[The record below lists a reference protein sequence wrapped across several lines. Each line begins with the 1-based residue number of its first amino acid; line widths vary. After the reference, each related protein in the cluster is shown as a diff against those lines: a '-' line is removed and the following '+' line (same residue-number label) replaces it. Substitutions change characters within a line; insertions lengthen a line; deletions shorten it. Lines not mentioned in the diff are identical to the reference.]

1 MDAARSRVWPV
12 ERAFV
17 SDAHLHDALA
27 PAESVTADAEAAE
40 HAAASPSEGLRA
52 LVRLF
57 GARGLLRLTVPQ
69 SHGGLHETLS
79 STCLCLA
86 RERLGHT
93 SPLADLAFA
102 MQGLGSHP
110 IVLAGSA
117 EARDAWLPRVVSGD
131 AVAAFALTEPEAG
144 SDLGGLATRAV
155 RDGDTYVLDGHKTFI
170 SNAGVADVY
179 TVFAV
184 TAPNAPKRRLSAFVV
199 PADAP
204 GLEARP
210 QRVLGGHPI
219 GDVLLRGVR
228 VPASARLGEEGG
240 GLALALATLHRF
252 RPTVGAAAL
261 GFAQRALDE
270 TVRHV
275 RARRQFGAPL
285 AELAVVQ
292 TLVAEMACD
301 VESARLLVYRAA
313 NAADHAAGSDD
324 RAARAEVARTGSMAK
339 LCATEAAQRVTTA
352 QCSSM
357 AGAACSSTAS
367 SRGSTRKCG
376 ACAST
381 RARTRC
387 RSSSSRARSSARE
400 RGRLARG
407 ASSRVR

>member
-1 MDAARSRVWPV
+1 VSAPAERVAGRARPWPV

-17 SDAHLHDALA
+17 SDAHLAAALA
-27 PAESVTADAEAAE
+27 PCEAVAAEAEATE
-40 HAAASPSEGLRA
+40 HAAASPGEGLRA

-57 GARGLLRLTVPQ
+57 GARGLLRLTAPR
-69 SHGGLHETLS
+69 SHGGLDETLS
-79 STCLCLA
+79 STSLCLA
-86 RERLGHT
+86 RERLGHV

-117 EARDAWLPRVVSGD
+117 EARDAWLPRVVRGE
-131 AVAAFALTEPEAG
+131 AVSAFALTEPEAG

-155 RDGDTYVLDGHKTFI
+155 RDGDGYVIDGHKTFI

-184 TAPNAPKRRLSAFVV
+184 TAPDAPKRRLSAFVV
-199 PADAP
+199 PANAP

-219 GDVLLRGVR
+219 GDLHFHGVR
-228 VPASARLGEEGG
+228 VPAAARLGEEGG

-270 TVRHV
+270 TVQHV
-275 RARRQFGAPL
+275 RTRRQFGAPL

-292 TLVAEMACD
+292 SLVAEMACD
-301 VESARLLVYRAA
+301 VETARLLVYRAA
-313 NAADHAAGSDD
+313 NAADHAAGHDD

-339 LCATEAAQRVTTA
+339 LCATEAAQRVIDRA
-352 QCSSM
+352 VQLHGGRGVLVDGIVARLYEEVRSLRIYE
-357 AGAACSSTAS
+357 GANEVQ
-367 SRGSTRKCG
+367 KLLI
-376 ACAST
+376 
-381 RARTRC
+381 
-387 RSSSSRARSSARE
+387 ARE
-400 RGRLARG
+400 ILG
-407 ASSRVR
+407 A

>member
-1 MDAARSRVWPV
+1 MDAARPRAWPV

-17 SDAHLHDALA
+17 SDAQLHDALA
-27 PAESVTADAEAAE
+27 PAESVAADAEATE
-40 HAAASPSEGLRA
+40 RAAASPSEGLRA

-86 RERLGHT
+86 RERLGHI

-110 IVLAGSA
+110 IVLAGTTD
-117 EARDAWLPRVVSGD
+117 ARDAWLPHVVAGD

-144 SDLGGLATRAV
+144 SDLGGLATHAV
-155 RDGDTYVLDGHKTFI
+155 RDGDAYVLDGHKTFI

-184 TAPNAPKRRLSAFVV
+184 TAPDAPKRRLSAFVV

-228 VPASARLGEEGG
+228 VPAASRLGEEGG

-270 TVRHV
+270 TVRHI

-292 TLVAEMACD
+292 SIVAEMACD

-313 NAADHAAGSDD
+313 NAADHASGSDD

-339 LCATEAAQRVTTA
+339 LCATEAAQRVIDRA
-352 QCSSM
+352 VQLHGGRGVLVDGIVARLYEEVRSLRIYE
-357 AGAACSSTAS
+357 GANEVQ
-367 SRGSTRKCG
+367 KLLI
-376 ACAST
+376 
-381 RARTRC
+381 
-387 RSSSSRARSSARE
+387 ARE
-400 RGRLARG
+400 VLG
-407 ASSRVR
+407 A